1 MEIVAKQSIQ
11 PELPLAQWLL
21 GPWLIQLE
29 KIMANAASI
38 GAIRLGAV
46 ITTMAGG
53 TMFIIARA
61 TVARRGTLG
70 IPKSG
75 GQTCNQRG
83 KPSRPIFKIRDS
95 NELISGVR
103 LVDRSGPKAN

>member
-38 GAIRLGAV
+38 AAIRLGAV

-53 TMFIIARA
+53 AMFIMPGA
-61 TVARRGTLG
+61 TVARRDYSWDSKIMRTDLQSVR
-70 IPKSG
+70 K
-75 GQTCNQRG
+75 T
-83 KPSRPIFKIRDS
+83 KPPHLRDPRF
-95 NELISGVR
+95 E
-103 LVDRSGPKAN
+103 